1 MLGKALSPRLY
12 LLYIKP
18 ALRFWG
24 VAWVWVLEDILKIK
38 GVGKKKESGKFVWS
52 QTLG

>member
-18 ALRFWG
+18 ALPFWG
-24 VAWVWVLEDILKIK
+24 GAWVWVLEDILKIK
-38 GVGKKKESGKFVWS
+38 GVGERKGIW
-52 QTLG
+52 